1 MSKIRQDRR
10 SQQSTEKPLSSKQST
25 EQSNNI
31 DYDAFRL
38 IPYQHIVHIYA
49 HSVEKNLPLNIV
61 KLLLNFLS
69 NKVMESHNCNSTY
82 RYILFLKGE
91 EVNYEG
97 RLVENK
103 RIEIKP
109 QLRLKLTRSVKSDER
124 AKLLGSLAA
133 QMKKRDNDSTAQL
146 LPPPFFSSDASNFFV
161 IVHKVTE

>member
-10 SQQSTEKPLSSKQST
+10 SQ
-25 EQSNNI
+25 
-31 DYDAFRL
+31 L
-38 IPYQHIVHIYA
+38 IPYQHIVHIYT
-49 HSVEKNLPLNIV
+49 HSDELITFKHLVEKNLPLNIV
-61 KLLLNFLS
+61 KLLLNFFS
-69 NKVMESHNCNSTY
+69 NKVME
-82 RYILFLKGE
+82 GE
-91 EVNYEG
+91 EVDYEG
-97 RLVENK
+97 TLVENK

-124 AKLLGSLAA
+124 AKLLGSLAE

>member
-31 DYDAFRL
+31 DYDAFRIL
-38 IPYQHIVHIYA
+38 IFLILNNCL
-49 HSVEKNLPLNIV
+49 SVYPL
-61 KLLLNFLS
+61 FLM
-69 NKVMESHNCNSTY
+69 NKQPTLFSANSLSTY
-82 RYILFLKGE
+82 RPHLYPFRPFLRGGE
-91 EVNYEG
+91 VDYEG
-97 RLVENK
+97 TLVENK

-124 AKLLGSLAA
+124 AKLLGSLAE